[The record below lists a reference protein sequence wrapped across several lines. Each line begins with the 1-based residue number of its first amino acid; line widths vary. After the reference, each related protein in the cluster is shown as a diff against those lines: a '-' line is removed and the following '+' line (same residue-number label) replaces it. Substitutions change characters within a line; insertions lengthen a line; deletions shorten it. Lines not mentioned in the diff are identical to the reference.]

1 MTSLCCDLLCVCRV
15 SFSLW
20 CVGLATLCPTTSQ
33 REHWTWF
40 DGSSLERGSDSFLL
54 PAKLVVLKRIE
65 LLNHYLCL
73 TLHMGKVTCVCV
85 LHCAVIHDVLMRLN
99 GYGVLGLVAN

>member
-1 MTSLCCDLLCVCRV
+1 M
-15 SFSLW
+15 
-20 CVGLATLCPTTSQ
+20 GLATLCPTTSQ